1 LSTAAYLSPAGDEEA
16 DEENG
21 EDDSGGHA
29 GHYDDDGSRRAA
41 EVEPGLAPG
50 DGLRVGHT

>member
-1 LSTAAYLSPAGDEEA
+1 MSTAAYLSPAGDEKA

-29 GHYDDDGSRRAA
+29 GHYDDDGSGRAA